1 MKFRSLFLA
10 IYNNEF
16 IMGSAR
22 VGSEMIKRIATNMSN
37 SYYLS
42 KSHTCH
48 ISSVLQH
55 VLKMSSSSTNACVG
69 CWLLANCV
77 FSNRR
82 LRAAHSLLLRHFTS
96 STYDLKIDTT
106 NVKWIA
112 DFQWFRGLGD
122 FPSRHMRHPVW
133 IRCCKRPN
141 CAFCISQ
148 GSVATM

>member
-1 MKFRSLFLA
+1 LAGEIRKQLDLSDFSFGHLNFMLSLHYLVKFRSLFLA

-48 ISSVLQH
+48 ITSSVLQH

-69 CWLLANCV
+69 C
-77 FSNRR
+77 
-82 LRAAHSLLLRHFTS
+82 
-96 STYDLKIDTT
+96 
-106 NVKWIA
+106 
-112 DFQWFRGLGD
+112 
-122 FPSRHMRHPVW
+122 
-133 IRCCKRPN
+133 
-141 CAFCISQ
+141 
-148 GSVATM
+148 